1 MATTRENTTCRLTA
15 RVESGVD
22 ESGKAK
28 TSDRSISSCNPVLTD
43 DDARTIIDAYA
54 ALQNYPLSAALR
66 TDSVV
71 LVEGTQ
77 G

>member
-1 MATTRENTTCRLTA
+1 MATTRENTTCRLMA

-22 ESGKAK
+22 ESGKTK

-43 DDARTIIDAYA
+43 DDARSIINAFA
-54 ALQNYPLSAALR
+54 ALQSYPLSAALR

-71 LVEGTQ
+71 LVEG
-77 G
+77 